1 MTGGDP
7 RSAEPSRMR
16 TRLSPHTRAGPA
28 AAPSTPTPQ
37 PKRKRR
43 RFGSMSPSWPG
54 FRRAFT
60 GLDRTRRGKFRDR
73 GLFLAGG
80 LLGDDLVLDALVGR
94 LGHDLLRDQ
103 LVLSLVR
110 AVLDDLLRVGLPD
123 ARQRLQLVGRS
134 RVEVEE
140 SAFLFLGLGVSLG
153 RGSGRSTL
161 LGLGPSVRGAQET
174 PGNHRDRQQRDQSV
188 EHVCPPCRG
197 TLWRKGTAV
206 KRCLSA
212 ILSA

>member
-1 MTGGDP
+1 MTRADP
-7 RSAEPSRMR
+7 RSTEPSRMR

-60 GLDRTRRGKFRDR
+60 RLDRTGGRKFRG

-80 LLGDDLVLDALVGR
+80 LFGDDLVLDALVGR

-110 AVLDDLLRVGLPD
+110 AVLDDLLRVGLSD
-123 ARQRLQLVGRS
+123 ARQRLQLVGRG

-140 SAFLFLGLGVSLG
+140 STFLFLCLGVSLG
-153 RGSGRSTL
+153 RGSGR
-161 LGLGPSVRGAQET
+161 
-174 PGNHRDRQQRDQSV
+174 
-188 EHVCPPCRG
+188 
-197 TLWRKGTAV
+197 
-206 KRCLSA
+206 
-212 ILSA
+212 

>member
-1 MTGGDP
+1 MTDGDP

-60 GLDRTRRGKFRDR
+60 GLDRTAGGKFRE

-94 LGHDLLRDQ
+94 LGHELLRDQ

-110 AVLDDLLRVGLPD
+110 AVLDDLFRVGLPD
-123 ARQRLQLVGRS
+123 AGQRLQLVGRG

-140 SAFLFLGLGVSLG
+140 SAFLFLGLGISLG
-153 RGSGRSTL
+153 RGSGGSTL
-161 LGLGPSVRGAQET
+161 LGLGPSVRGAQES
-174 PGNHRDRQQRDQSV
+174 PGNHRDREQSDQSV

-197 TLWRKGTAV
+197 TLWRKGTTV
-206 KRCLSA
+206 KHCLSA